1 MASPT
6 LTDLRLAAH
15 RLGGAACADA
25 ARAAAWQGA
34 MQAQDFA
41 SARLA
46 VALRAEGGT
55 EAAVQEALRD
65 RAIVRTWAMRGTLQL
80 VAAEDAHWIAALVGP
95 AAAARAAPLNRTLD
109 LDERTFPPIL
119 DKLQKILAGTG
130 GLTRAEVFGQLNGH
144 GIATA
149 GQRGSHILNGAAF
162 AGLLCHGVQQGK
174 QDTYVLLD
182 EWVPCLAP
190 LDKEAALAELAWR
203 YLRSHGPASAED
215 FAFWSGLGLTAAR
228 AGIAMNGAL
237 LESMKADGSELW
249 FAAGSDAPKTPRA
262 LLLPAFDE
270 YLLGY
275 RDRGAVLNAR
285 HAPAVLTVNGL
296 FRAVMVLEGRVAG
309 TWRRVSGKGRT
320 TIVLEPFDPLTKT
333 QRTAFAEAAAVWPGI
348 LASPVDIA

>member
-1 MASPT
+1 MAST
-6 LTDLRLAAH
+6 SLTDLRLAAH

-41 SARLA
+41 SSRLA
-46 VALRAEGGT
+46 VALRTEGGT
-55 EAAVQEALRD
+55 EEGVQEALRE
-65 RAIVRTWAMRGTLQL
+65 RRIVRTWAMRGTLQL

-95 AAAARAAPLNRTLD
+95 AAAARAAPLNRGLG

-119 DKLQKILAGTG
+119 HRLEKILAGTE
-130 GLTRAEVFGQLNGH
+130 GLTRAEVFARLNAQ
-144 GIATA
+144 GIATE
-149 GQRGSHILNGAAF
+149 GLRGSHILNGAAF
-162 AGLLCHGVQQGK
+162 SGLLCHGVQRGK

-190 LDKEAALAELAWR
+190 FDHEAALAELAWR

-228 AGIAMNGAL
+228 AGIAMNQAL
-237 LESMKADGSELW
+237 LESMKIDGVELW
-249 FAAGSDAPKTPRA
+249 FPAGSEASKAPHA

-275 RDRGAVLNAR
+275 RDRSAVLDAR

-296 FRAVMVLEGRVAG
+296 FRAVMVLDGRVVG
-309 TWRRVSGKGRT
+309 TWRREPGKDRT
-320 TIVLEPFDPLTKT
+320 TLVLEPFDPLTKP
-333 QRTAFAEAAAVWPGI
+333 QRAAFAEAARDWSRI
-348 LASPVDIA
+348 LGSPVDIA